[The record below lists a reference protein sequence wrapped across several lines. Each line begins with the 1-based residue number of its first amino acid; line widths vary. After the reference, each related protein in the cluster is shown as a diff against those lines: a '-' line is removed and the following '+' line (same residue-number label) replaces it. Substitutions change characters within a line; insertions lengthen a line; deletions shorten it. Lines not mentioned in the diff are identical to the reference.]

1 MGQKVNPHGARVGVI
16 KDWSTRWYADKKNFA
31 DNLVSDAKLRK
42 MIKELEF
49 VDDKSK
55 KPVKLYDAGIS
66 SIDIERRFDNDK
78 VRVTVTLNVAKP
90 GIVIGANGAN
100 IEKIKAAI
108 VKELGAKNAQVI
120 LNVQEIKNPDLDA
133 QLVAENIAAQLEN
146 RVSFRRAM
154 KKCLQSSMRAG
165 AKGIKTSVAGRLGGA
180 DIARSEGYHE
190 GSIPLQTLRADIDYG
205 FAEANTT
212 YGRIGVK
219 VWIYKGEVLSQTLRT
234 TPRTMDLSKP
244 AGERRRRDDRRGDR
258 RQGGYNRDNRGQGGE
273 RRQPYGSRPAGQG
286 GYNRGPRSAAPAKE
300 GGND

>member
-16 KDWSTRWYADKKNFA
+16 KDWSTRWYADKKHFA

-42 MIKELEF
+42 MIKNLEF
-49 VDDKSK
+49 TDDKSK
-55 KPVKLYDAGIS
+55 KTVKLYDAGVS
-66 SIDIERRFDNDK
+66 AIDIERRFDNDK
-78 VRVTVTLNVAKP
+78 TRVMVTMNVAKP

-108 VKELGAKNAQVI
+108 AKELGSNAQVI

-133 QLVAENIAAQLEN
+133 QLVAENIAAQLEG

-165 AKGIKTSVAGRLGGA
+165 AKGIKTSVSGRLGGA

-205 FAEANTT
+205 TAEAKTA

-219 VWIYKGEVLSQTLRT
+219 VWIYKGQVLPT
-234 TPRTMDLSKP
+234 
-244 AGERRRRDDRRGDR
+244 
-258 RQGGYNRDNRGQGGE
+258 
-273 RRQPYGSRPAGQG
+273 
-286 GYNRGPRSAAPAKE
+286 AKKVAKTE
-300 GGND
+300 GGK

>member
-16 KDWSTRWYADKKNFA
+16 KDWSTRWYADKKSFA

-42 MIKELEF
+42 MIKNLEF
-49 VDDKSK
+49 TDDKSK
-55 KPVKLYDAGIS
+55 KTVKLYDAGVS
-66 SIDIERRFDNDK
+66 AIDIERRFDNDK
-78 VRVTVTLNVAKP
+78 TRVMVTMNVAKP

-108 VKELGAKNAQVI
+108 AKELGSNAQVI

-133 QLVAENIAAQLEN
+133 QLVAENIAAQLEG

-165 AKGIKTSVAGRLGGA
+165 AKGIKTSVSGRLGGA

-205 FAEANTT
+205 FAEAKTA

-219 VWIYKGEVLSQTLRT
+219 VWIYKGQVLPTA
-234 TPRTMDLSKP
+234 KK
-244 AGERRRRDDRRGDR
+244 
-258 RQGGYNRDNRGQGGE
+258 
-273 RRQPYGSRPAGQG
+273 
-286 GYNRGPRSAAPAKE
+286 APAKTE
-300 GGND
+300 GGK